1 MFSSKISSSKLETP
15 HIVIGLSILEKRDK
29 GYNVQNKLT

>member
-1 MFSSKISSSKLETP
+1 MFSSKISASKRETP
-15 HIVIGLSILEKRDK
+15 HIMIGVSILEKRDK